1 MRKLVSVLVLAV
13 LTAPAAF
20 AAPTHIARDTRGG
33 YNVTYDYNDKAKTG
47 WYIGGRVGVD
57 FLNFKNE
64 YSTNI
69 PGANDDFDED
79 KYSFEPVFNGSLA
92 FGRHFNYFWRAELEA
107 GYVGQFT
114 DKDNGFEY
122 KLSAPYLMANG
133 YYDFTNGVYLGA
145 GVGIAVPTT
154 ELDGDPFISGDRKKT
169 SVSPMAGVMLGWARE
184 LDYNLVLDVRYR
196 LAGFGGHTQK
206 RDFEGFA
213 TPDSS
218 LERFSFEN
226 KNGLILDNSFTVGL
240 RYEF

>member
-1 MRKLVSVLVLAV
+1 MKKLVSVLVLAA

-20 AAPTHIARDTRGG
+20 AAPAHIARDERGG
-33 YNVTYDYNDKAKTG
+33 YNVTYDYKDKAKTG
-47 WYIGGRVGVD
+47 WYVGGRVGVD

-64 YSTNI
+64 YSADI
-69 PGANDDFDED
+69 PGTNDAFKDD

-107 GYVGQFT
+107 GYIGQFS
-114 DKDNGFEY
+114 DKDNIAEY

-133 YYDFTNGVYLGA
+133 YYDFTNGIYLGA
-145 GVGIAVPTT
+145 GVGIAVPMT
-154 ELDGDPFISGDRKKT
+154 ELDGLPFISGDRKKT
-169 SVSPMAGVMLGWARE
+169 SVSPMAGVMLGWSHE

-206 RDFEGFA
+206 RGFDGHALEGA
-213 TPDSS
+213 PV
-218 LERFSFEN
+218 ERFTFEN
-226 KNGLILDNSFTVGL
+226 KNGLILDNSFSVGL

>member
-1 MRKLVSVLVLAV
+1 MKKLVSVLVLAV
-13 LTAPAAF
+13 MTSPAAF
-20 AAPTHIARDTRGG
+20 AASTYIVRDGRGG

-57 FLNFKNE
+57 FLSFKNE
-64 YSTNI
+64 YSSNI
-69 PGANDDFDED
+69 PGTHDEFNED
-79 KYSFEPVFNGSLA
+79 KYSFEPVFNGSLV

-107 GYVGQFT
+107 GYIGQFT
-114 DKDNGFEY
+114 DRDNGFEY
-122 KLSAPYLMANG
+122 KLSVPYLMANG
-133 YYDFTNGVYLGA
+133 YYDFTNGVYVGA
-145 GVGIAVPTT
+145 GAGIAVPTT

-206 RDFEGFA
+206 REFDGYAFA
-213 TPDSS
+213 GAP
-218 LERFSFEN
+218 LGRFSFEN